1 MKTVA
6 RVNMMGLG
14 CADGTTAPTGPP
26 SLTLPLL
33 PTLSQ
38 SPGSNPVVQDTG
50 SMCGA
55 IDWMANNQLT
65 VLVVAAIAAWAFA
78 SVTKGGK

>member
-14 CADGTTAPTGPP
+14 CTDGPTAPP

-50 SMCGA
+50 SMCEVV
-55 IDWMANNQLT
+55 DWMANNQLS
-65 VLVVAAIAAWAFA
+65 VLAIAAIAAWVFA
-78 SVTKGGK
+78 SATKGGR

>member
-14 CADGTTAPTGPP
+14 CADGATTPP

-50 SMCGA
+50 SMCA
-55 IDWMANNQLT
+55 AVDWMANNQLS
-65 VLVVAAIAAWAFA
+65 VLVIAAVAAWAFA
-78 SVTKGGK
+78 SVTKGGR